1 MPVVDSYLVCLYG
14 LCLLVFGRLVTTV
27 WTQSAQRFVEKD
39 QRETNIQKHYTQD
52 SMFRGCGCHYVQN
65 RPQALY
71 LTYQMTCLLRSL
83 QHQRCVRIRWRH
95 TADLWGNATN
105 CTSGCTALILCGRVE
120 RWAWLASLLFSRHCI
135 IGLALLGHRG
145 LELLARPAKE
155 GIQYTIIKYMI
166 ALNMWFIN
174 WLKTYHW
181 LPKEICNH
189 MSHSHTSSDKYLH
202 KLAY

>member
-1 MPVVDSYLVCLYG
+1 MILGKFLALCAGLWGNWLRLILAVLPNKTKSEPKLCHACMPVVDSYLVCLYG

-83 QHQRCVRIRWRH
+83 QHQRCMRIRWRH
-95 TADLWGNATN
+95 TADL
-105 CTSGCTALILCGRVE
+105 
-120 RWAWLASLLFSRHCI
+120 
-135 IGLALLGHRG
+135 
-145 LELLARPAKE
+145 
-155 GIQYTIIKYMI
+155 
-166 ALNMWFIN
+166 
-174 WLKTYHW
+174 
-181 LPKEICNH
+181 
-189 MSHSHTSSDKYLH
+189 
-202 KLAY
+202 